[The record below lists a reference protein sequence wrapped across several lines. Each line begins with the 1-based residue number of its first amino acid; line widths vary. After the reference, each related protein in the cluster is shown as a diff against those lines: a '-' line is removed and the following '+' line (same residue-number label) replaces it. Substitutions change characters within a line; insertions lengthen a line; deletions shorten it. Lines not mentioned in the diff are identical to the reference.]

1 MSFVIDTAALHAS
14 RARVLALFADPAA
27 PWLDRAYAPGKWTA
41 RQVLFHIADTETV
54 ILDRAR
60 RGLADHKPMVWSFEQ
75 DDWTAVF
82 STPKRDLRLAA
93 SLFTAALDSVLDLA
107 AIVDPARFERTVVH
121 NEAGKM
127 QAGNWINAASR
138 HANHHAEQVE
148 AVIAGKTW
156 VAAKPQ

>member
-1 MSFVIDTAALHAS
+1 MAIDVAALHAC
-14 RARVLALFADPAA
+14 RPRILALFADPQA

-60 RGLADHKPMVWSFEQ
+60 RGMADHKPMVWSFEQ

-82 STPKRDLRLAA
+82 SSPRRDLRLAA
-93 SLFTAALDSVLDLA
+93 TLFSAALDSVIDLA
-107 AIVDPARFERTVVH
+107 TTVDPARFERAVVH

-127 QAGNWINAASR
+127 MAGDWINAAAR
-138 HANHHAEQVE
+138 HANHHATQVE
-148 AVIAGKTW
+148 AVIAGRVW
-156 VAAKPQ
+156 AP